1 MKRAFSRVVTMLT
14 VRRLL
19 SLGNDLTVRCK
30 SSFAFVIAV
39 TSLLQISS
47 LHAADSEEGFQI
59 EEVIVTATKRLQSIQ
74 DIAMSVSAL
83 TEEAIDKQGLL
94 EFNDYLRTL
103 PGVNV
108 VPHGA
113 GRNKITIRGTAV
125 NPQLDDD
132 SVGVYFGETPITGFG
147 SDLRLVDINRV
158 ELLRGPQGTLYGA
171 GSLGG
176 ALRIIP
182 NTPNFDGV
190 HGSILAGY
198 SHTGEKGSGNNGQEG
213 IINIPLIDDVLA
225 VRATAYRIDDSGIY
239 ENIAASDPVKSA
251 SAVLTTGVVRDRDDI
266 GATETVGGRIA
277 VLYRPIDKMEAKLT
291 YTRQDIDQDGVPNL
305 QLDLG
310 DFRQTRYETTNGQE
324 GLAADIE
331 MVNFQL
337 DYDFGWVS
345 AMSSTTWVDT
355 RFFQDRDVGIFFT
368 GLFGGLDMPVTFE
381 DNLNNEV
388 ITEEFRLT
396 SQLDGPFQ
404 FITGV
409 FYSDADQI
417 QLQQTAWAGDP
428 AADPFAG
435 ANISNLDITK
445 GVKQLSLF
453 GEASYDVL
461 DSVTVTV
468 GVRHF
473 DYDRDD
479 TTIRDGVANGG
490 FSSIS
495 TQSEETGET
504 YKADIKY
511 RPNEDMTFY
520 VSWSEGFRI
529 GEPLAPLAAN
539 CDVDNDG
546 LLDGIGIPSPTQL
559 DSDSLESWEIGSKMT
574 LLDGRF
580 SLNAALYDIDWKDI
594 PVAIFLACGNA
605 VQLNAGKVSSR
616 GIEVEGQAYLSD
628 SLFLNYNAAYTDT
641 ELAEDQAALGMK
653 GDRLPGIAKH
663 TYGLGLEYRFEI
675 AGKEAFLRSDYNYVG
690 SYRNFIGNVGPGV
703 GNYHQL
709 NFRAGILIDK
719 IALDLFVKNVTNND
733 ALTFADTVFP
743 NARAVRLRPRII
755 GVQARY
761 RF

>member
-1 MKRAFSRVVTMLT
+1 MGTVT
-14 VRRLL
+14 
-19 SLGNDLTVRCK
+19 
-30 SSFAFVIAV
+30 FAFVA
-39 TSLLQISS
+39 ISMLPVS
-47 LHAADSEEGFQI
+47 MLHAQTNGDNFQI
-59 EEVIVTATKRLQSIQ
+59 EEIIVTATKRSQSIQ

-83 TEEAIDKQGLL
+83 TEESIDKQGLL
-94 EFNDYLRTL
+94 KFDDYLRTL

-108 VPHGA
+108 VNHGA

-132 SVGVYFGETPITGFG
+132 SVGVYFGETPISGFG
-147 SDLRLVDINRV
+147 SELSLVDINRV

-182 NTPNFDGV
+182 NTPDFDGV

-198 SHTGEKGSGNNGQEG
+198 SDTGEKGSGNNRQEG
-213 IINIPLIDDVLA
+213 IINIPVIDDVLA
-225 VRATAYRIDDSGIY
+225 IRASVYRSDDSGFY
-239 ENIAASDPVKSA
+239 ENIAGSDPVKSA
-251 SAVLTTGVVRDRDDI
+251 SAALTTGVVRDQDDI
-266 GATETVGGRIA
+266 GATETVGGRVIL
-277 VLYRPIDKMEAKLT
+277 LYRPTDKMEAKLT

-305 QLDLG
+305 QLALG
-310 DFRQTRYETTNGQE
+310 DFRQTRYQTTNGQE

-337 DYDFGWVS
+337 DYDFGWVN

-368 GLFGGLDMPVTFE
+368 GLFGGLDMPITFE
-381 DNLNNEV
+381 DNLDNEV

-404 FITGV
+404 FIAGV
-409 FYSDADQI
+409 FYSDADQV
-417 QLQQTAWAGDP
+417 QLQQTAWSGDP

-445 GVKQLSLF
+445 GVKQLSFF
-453 GEASYDVL
+453 GEASYDIL
-461 DSVTVTV
+461 DSLTVTV
-468 GVRHF
+468 GIRHF

-504 YKADIKY
+504 YKADVKY
-511 RPNEDMTFY
+511 RPSDDMTFY

-529 GEPLAPLAAN
+529 GKPLAPLAAN

-559 DSDSLESWEIGSKMT
+559 DSDSLESWEIGSKLT
-574 LLDGRF
+574 LFDGRV
-580 SLNAALYDIDWKDI
+580 SLNAAAYDIDWKDI
-594 PVAIFLACGNA
+594 PVAVFLACGNA

-616 GIEVEGQAYLSD
+616 GIEVEGQAYFSD
-628 SLFLNYNAAYTDT
+628 RLLLNYSAAYTDT
-641 ELAEDQAALGMK
+641 ELAEDQATLGVK

-663 TYGLGLEYRFEI
+663 TYGLGVEYRFEVL
-675 AGKEAFLRSDYNYVG
+675 GREAFIRSDYNYVG
-690 SYRNFIGNVGPGV
+690 SYRNNIGNVGPGA

-709 NFRAGILIDK
+709 NLKTGILIDK
-719 IALDLFVKNVTNND
+719 IALDVFVRNVTNND
-733 ALTFADTVFP
+733 ALTFADTIFP
-743 NARAVRLRPRII
+743 NARAVRLRPRTVGI
-755 GVQARY
+755 QARY
-761 RF
+761 QF